1 MSGVSMRRVELLLLK
16 SDIDVV
22 LKYLGNQQCFQIIYP
37 DELERIAHEKLAGV
51 EESDQEKALVGQLDE
66 AQRKLDFIGT
76 FFGMVAPQ
84 TIVEDLHL
92 PDDEMRSKIDILY
105 ERCATEK
112 KRFEEQE
119 AKVDQLAESVHEAKA
134 FAGLSR
140 PFDEFEKFSY
150 VSIQIGKVSKEK
162 INPLVKALGTRAVIV
177 PLGDEGTILAASSR
191 KGRFALETELSK
203 AGFEKTSPP
212 PGVQGVPAEAI
223 SALERA
229 YEAEKLRLEALL
241 DEKRALAGQYGGL
254 WQKMVSSVRLK
265 QSLILVE
272 HKLEST
278 KWVYRLSGWVPAD
291 RIDRMNKDL
300 LSMLGNRIS
309 IRIFDPLEQIGK
321 EGGAKVGEEVPVLL
335 KHNAFVSAFQGIVLS
350 YGTPLYGDIDPTPF
364 VAFFFTLLFSI
375 MFGDLGQ
382 GAFIVALGFAM
393 LKAKRGLL
401 ARYTK
406 FAIAFISA
414 GLGSMVMGILD
425 GSFFAN
431 ESVLV
436 PLERVLTGF
445 FLGTPRDRFLQ
456 IMPQDNI
463 TAMFYF
469 FGFTLG
475 VGVII
480 NTTGLIINII
490 NLIRRKE
497 YGEAIF
503 SKTGLAGALLFWW
516 AMGIVLRLILG
527 GKLGLIDVPG
537 IGIPLLALF
546 LAGPLKAA
554 VDRAQGKAAEEE
566 LSMAGT
572 LIGGLVELLES
583 VIYFA
588 SNSLS
593 FLRVGAFA
601 LAHAVLSFV
610 IFTMAGV
617 VRGSSASGLVFEIL
631 IYLIGNAIIIGLE
644 GLIVTI
650 QVIRLQYYEFF
661 SKFFTRTGKTFKP
674 VTFSG

>member
-1 MSGVSMRRVELLLLK
+1 MSSVSMRRVELLLLK
-16 SDIDVV
+16 SDIDAV

-37 DELERIAHEKLAGV
+37 DELERIAHERLAGV

-76 FFGMVAPQ
+76 FFGMAAPQ
-84 TIVEDLHL
+84 NIVEDVHL
-92 PDDEMRSKIDILY
+92 PDDEMLSKIDILY

-112 KRFEEQE
+112 RRFEEQG

-134 FAGLSR
+134 FVGLSR

-162 INPLVKALGTRAVIV
+162 IDPLVKALGTRAVIV
-177 PLGDEGTILAASSR
+177 PLGDEGTLLAASSR

-203 AGFEKTSPP
+203 AGFEKKSPP
-212 PGVQGVPAEAI
+212 AGVQGVPAEAI

-229 YEAEKLRLEALL
+229 YNAEKLRLGALL
-241 DEKRALAGQYGGL
+241 NEKKGLTEQYGEL
-254 WQKMVSSVRLK
+254 WQKMTSSVRLK

-309 IRIFDPLEQIGK
+309 IRIFDPQEQINKKGGK
-321 EGGAKVGEEVPVLL
+321 VSEEVPVLL

-382 GAFIVALGFAM
+382 GMVIAALGFAM

-445 FLGTPRDRFLQ
+445 FLGAPRDRFLQ

-469 FGFTLG
+469 FGFTLA

-480 NTTGLIINII
+480 NSTGLIINMI
-490 NLIRRKE
+490 NLARRKE

-503 SKTGLAGALLFWW
+503 SKTGLGGSLLFWW
-516 AMGIVLRLILG
+516 AIGIVLRLILG

-537 IGIPLLALF
+537 LGIPLLALF
-546 LAGPLKAA
+546 LAEPLKAKI
-554 VDRAQGKAAEEE
+554 DRAQGKVHEQE
-566 LSMAGT
+566 LSLSDA
-572 LIGGLVELLES
+572 LIDGAVGLLEV

-674 VTFSG
+674 VSFPG

>member
-1 MSGVSMRRVELLLLK
+1 MSTVSMRRVELLLLK
-16 SDIDVV
+16 SDIDAV
-22 LKYLGNQQCFQIIYP
+22 LKYLGSQQCFQIIYP
-37 DELERIAHEKLAGV
+37 DELDRMAHEKLAGV
-51 EESDQEKALVGQLDE
+51 VESDQEKTIVGQLDDS
-66 AQRKLDFIGT
+66 QRKLDFIGA
-76 FFGMVAPQ
+76 FFGIVASQ
-84 TIVEDLHL
+84 NIVADVHL
-92 PDDEMRSKIDILY
+92 PDEEMLSKIDILY
-105 ERCATEK
+105 ERCATE
-112 KRFEEQE
+112 RTRLEEQE
-119 AKVDQLAESVHEAKA
+119 AKVDQLAESIHEAKA

-150 VSIQIGKVSKEK
+150 VSIQVGRVAKDK
-162 INPLVKALGTRAVIV
+162 IDSLAKALGTRAIIV
-177 PLGDEGTILAASSR
+177 PLDDEGTILAASSR

-203 AGFEKTSPP
+203 VGFEKKSPP
-212 PGVQGVPAEAI
+212 AGVQGVPSEAI

-229 YEAEKLRLEALL
+229 YGAEKFQLETLL
-241 DEKRALAGQYGGL
+241 NEKKGLAEQYGEL

-265 QSLILVE
+265 QALVLVE
-272 HKLEST
+272 RKLEST
-278 KWVYRLSGWVPAD
+278 KWAYRLSGWVPAD
-291 RIDRMNKDL
+291 RVNRMNKDL

-309 IRIFDPLEQIGK
+309 IRIFDPHEQTSK
-321 EGGAKVGEEVPVLL
+321 EGETVVEEVPVLL

-350 YGTPLYGDIDPTPF
+350 YGTPLYGDIDPTPL
-364 VAFFFTLLFSI
+364 VAFFFTFLFSI

-382 GAFIVALGFAM
+382 GMVIAVLGFAM
-393 LKAKRGLL
+393 LRAKRGFL

-414 GLGSMVMGILD
+414 GFGSMLMGLLD

-431 ESVLV
+431 DSILA

-445 FLGTPRDRFLQ
+445 FLGTPKDHFLQ
-456 IMPQDNI
+456 VMPQSNI
-463 TAMFYF
+463 SSMFYF

-480 NTTGLIINII
+480 NTTGLIINMI

-497 YGEAIF
+497 YGEAFF
-503 SKTGLAGALLFWW
+503 SKTGLAGSLLFWW
-516 AMGIVLRLILG
+516 AIGMALRIILG
-527 GKLGLIDVPG
+527 GKLGLIDVVG
-537 IGIPLLALF
+537 LGVPLLALF
-546 LAGPLKAA
+546 LAEPLKAA
-554 VDRAQGKAAEEE
+554 VDRAQGKVPEEK
-566 LSMAGT
+566 LSMSGA
-572 LIGGLVELLES
+572 LIGGVVELLES

-610 IFTMAGV
+610 IFTMGDL
-617 VRGSSASGLVFEIL
+617 VRGNSATGLAFDIL
-631 IYLIGNAIIIGLE
+631 IYLIGNSIIIFLE

-661 SKFFTRTGKTFKP
+661 SKFFTRTGKEFKP
-674 VTFSG
+674 VSFSS